1 MNPPSV
7 SLLDFLRPVRGRLVA
22 GAVLAALSGAAAV
35 VPFVAVAE
43 AGRSLLG
50 ADPDAVW
57 WWTLVGIGGAVARIL
72 LYGVATVLC
81 HYADADF
88 RAITRR
94 SIVEVL
100 AAAPLGWFGDAGS
113 SEVDKAVSDD
123 VKRMHVIVAHS
134 VAELAGTVVTPVVA
148 SIYLFLVDW
157 RMAALVVGFVVIA
170 FILVSPPMRT
180 TFRKYMGAY
189 NTALADAARST
200 VELVDGIEVVK
211 AYGRGTEVFSRFTSS
226 VDRLTDICR
235 TWMKGTGGPV
245 TVLTVLY
252 SPAVLIVWILATG
265 SVLVASDSLE
275 PVDLL
280 PFLAVGVGLPGPFM
294 NLTQIAGSISSA
306 SVAAAHVGT
315 VLATPPLP
323 PSEHPASP
331 VGSSVEFSDVV
342 FAYGDGPDAH
352 VALRAVNLVMEPGT
366 VTALVGPSGSG
377 KTTVARLVPRFWDV
391 SGGAV
396 RIGGVDVRDIDQAQ
410 LLSDV
415 AVVFQ
420 DAQVLRDTVRENIRL
435 ARPEAG
441 DDAVEAA
448 ARAAYIH
455 DRITELPD
463 GYDTVLGSSGSG
475 LSGGEL
481 QRITIARAVLQDAK
495 ILVLDEATAHAD
507 PHSEARIQRALSTL
521 VAGRTV
527 LVIAH
532 RLETIRDADSI
543 VVLEGGRVVEQGTH
557 DELDALGGRY
567 RQMRVAAGAR

>member
-1 MNPPSV
+1 
-7 SLLDFLRPVRGRLVA
+7 
-22 GAVLAALSGAAAV
+22 
-35 VPFVAVAE
+35 
-43 AGRSLLG
+43 
-50 ADPDAVW
+50 
-57 WWTLVGIGGAVARIL
+57 
-72 LYGVATVLC
+72 
-81 HYADADF
+81 
-88 RAITRR
+88 
-94 SIVEVL
+94 
-100 AAAPLGWFGDAGS
+100 
-113 SEVDKAVSDD
+113 
-123 VKRMHVIVAHS
+123 
-134 VAELAGTVVTPVVA
+134 
-148 SIYLFLVDW
+148 
-157 RMAALVVGFVVIA
+157 
-170 FILVSPPMRT
+170 
-180 TFRKYMGAY
+180 
-189 NTALADAARST
+189 
-200 VELVDGIEVVK
+200 
-211 AYGRGTEVFSRFTSS
+211 
-226 VDRLTDICR
+226 
-235 TWMKGTGGPV
+235 
-245 TVLTVLY
+245 
-252 SPAVLIVWILATG
+252 
-265 SVLVASDSLE
+265 
-275 PVDLL
+275 
-280 PFLAVGVGLPGPFM
+280 
-294 NLTQIAGSISSA
+294 
-306 SVAAAHVGT
+306 
-315 VLATPPLP
+315 
-323 PSEHPASP
+323 
-331 VGSSVEFSDVV
+331 
-342 FAYGDGPDAH
+342 
-352 VALRAVNLVMEPGT
+352 
-366 VTALVGPSGSG
+366 
-377 KTTVARLVPRFWDV
+377 